1 MAFQAKFAEPETP
14 FAVERVLIGAHPA
27 IVKLRALIERV
38 APTEATV
45 LITGESGT
53 GKEVVAHAIHTL
65 SPRSH
70 QPFVPVNCAAIPH
83 DLLESEMFGHER
95 GAFTGAAGSR
105 LGLLTTA
112 DRGTIFLDEIGAM
125 PYGLQAK
132 LLRVLEDGVVRPVG
146 ADRATRVNVRVIAAS
161 NIDLAQAVAKGA
173 FREDLFYRLQ
183 VVPIVIVPVRDRR
196 SDIPLLTQ
204 HFLERIR
211 DRPAGR
217 EIAIS
222 REAMVALWSYDW
234 PGNVREIENMV
245 ERLAI
250 LCEDSIIDTS
260 ILPENLVAGT
270 RPATAPIAVKL
281 SDGRVNLN
289 DLVRELEGRLI
300 NDALK
305 QTGGN
310 KQAAARL
317 LGLKRTTFSA
327 KLRRCGVIVPAS
339 LDDREEGW
347 TSKELYG

>member
-1 MAFQAKFAEPETP
+1 MALQPKFAERQAP
-14 FAVERVLIGAHPA
+14 FVVERALVGEHPA

-38 APTEATV
+38 APTEVTV

-53 GKEVVAHAIHTL
+53 GKEVVAQAIHTL
-65 SPRSH
+65 SPRCN

-105 LGLLTTA
+105 HGLLATA
-112 DRGTIFLDEIGAM
+112 DGGTIFLDEIGEM
-125 PYGLQAK
+125 VNGLQAK

-161 NIDLAQAVAKGA
+161 NIDLGKAVEKGA
-173 FREDLFYRLQ
+173 FRKDLFYRLQ
-183 VVPIVIVPVRDRR
+183 VVPIKIAPLRDRR
-196 SDIPLLTQ
+196 SDIPLLAE

-211 DRPAGR
+211 DRTPGR

-234 PGNVREIENMV
+234 PGNVRELENMV
-245 ERLAI
+245 ERLAL
-250 LCEDSIIDTS
+250 LCEGSIIDTS
-260 ILPENLVAGT
+260 ILPENLAASA
-270 RPATAPIAVKL
+270 RPATPPVKVKL
-281 SDGRVNLN
+281 SDGKVNLN
-289 DLVRELEGRLI
+289 NLVRELEGRLI

-305 QTGGN
+305 QTEGN

-327 KLRRCGVIVPAS
+327 KLRRCGVIAPPA
-339 LDDREEGW
+339 LDECEED
-347 TSKELYG
+347 